1 MPMSKSFQHIT
12 SYAWLVMLDGLRRH
26 ALLGLVLLALACQ
39 VGGLLFFSFIP
50 RDIGRAATDFVFSIG
65 WLTGLL
71 FLFFHAVNASAWG
84 EDRRVIHAI
93 LARPISRAE
102 YVLGLFGGLAG
113 LLLLLNLVLA
123 VLGRGILAI
132 IQNNVDA
139 YYFQHLSSS
148 YYLLSWLGLF
158 LMQLIILSV
167 ILLFSGLVRGSFTV
181 LLLSIS
187 YYFICNGLPVVRD
200 SLLQQGG
207 TEGSG
212 FALLLKGMTAIFPDF
227 ERFNYKVYV
236 VTDQLFPA
244 TGELLVNFGLLFAYV
259 ALALWAACAVYGKRD
274 LK

>member
-1 MPMSKSFQHIT
+1 MSKSFQHIS
-12 SYAWLVMLDGLRRH
+12 SYARLVILDGLRRH

-39 VGGLLFFSFIP
+39 VGGLLYFSFIP
-50 RDIGRAATDFVFSIG
+50 RDVGRAANDFVFSIG

-102 YVLGLFGGLAG
+102 YVLGLFFGLAG
-113 LLLLLNLVLA
+113 LMLLLNLILGLLGYCVL
-123 VLGRGILAI
+123 IF
-132 IQNNVDA
+132 IQNNVDP
-139 YYFQHLSSS
+139 YYFEHLSRG
-148 YYLLSWLGLF
+148 YYLLSWFGLS
-158 LMQLIILSV
+158 LLQLAVLSV

-200 SLLQQGG
+200 SLLQQSN
-207 TEGSG
+207 SG
-212 FALLLKGMTAIFPDF
+212 ASDYVALLKWMTAVFPDF
-227 ERFNYKVYV
+227 GRFNYKIYV
-236 VTDQLFPA
+236 VTEQILPA
-244 TGELLVNFGLLFAYV
+244 ARDLIVNFGLMSVYV
-259 ALALWAACAVYGKRD
+259 CLVLWAACAVYNKRD

>member
-1 MPMSKSFQHIT
+1 MSKSFQHIS
-12 SYAWLVMLDGLRRH
+12 SYARLVILDGLRRH

-39 VGGLLFFSFIP
+39 VGGLLYFSFIP
-50 RDIGRAATDFVFSIG
+50 RDVGRAANDFVFSIG

-113 LLLLLNLVLA
+113 LLFLLNLIL
-123 VLGRGILAI
+123 GILGYCVLVL
-132 IQNNVDA
+132 IQNNIDP
-139 YYFQHLSSS
+139 YYFEHLSNG
-148 YYLLSWLGLF
+148 YYLLSWFGLY
-158 LMQLIILSV
+158 LLQLVVLSA

-200 SLLQQGG
+200 SLSQQSTSDVTGYA
-207 TEGSG
+207 T
-212 FALLLKGMTAIFPDF
+212 LLKWMTAVFPDF
-227 ERFNYKVYV
+227 DRFNYKIYV
-236 VTDQLFPA
+236 VTEQIFPA
-244 TGELLVNFGLLFAYV
+244 AGDLIVNFGLMSAYV
-259 ALALWAACAVYGKRD
+259 CLVLWAACAVYNKRD

>member
-1 MPMSKSFQHIT
+1 MTKSLQHIS
-12 SYAWLVMLDGLRRH
+12 SYAHLVILDGLRRH

-50 RDIGRAATDFVFSIG
+50 RDIGRAANDFVFSVG

-102 YVLGLFGGLAG
+102 YVLGLFVGLAG
-113 LLLLLNLVLA
+113 LLFLLNCILGLLGYGVLVL
-123 VLGRGILAI
+123 
-132 IQNNVDA
+132 IQSNIDS
-139 YYFQHLSSS
+139 YYFEHLSNG
-148 YYLLSWLGLF
+148 YYLLSWFGLY
-158 LMQLIILSV
+158 LLQLVLLSA

-200 SLLQQGG
+200 SLLQQSTGG
-207 TEGSG
+207 ATGYTT
-212 FALLLKGMTAIFPDF
+212 LLKWMTAIFPDF
-227 ERFNYKVYV
+227 GRFNYKIYV
-236 VTDQLFPA
+236 VTEQVFPA
-244 TGELLVNFGLLFAYV
+244 TGSLFVNFGLMFVYLCLV
-259 ALALWAACAVYGKRD
+259 LWAACIVYGKRD